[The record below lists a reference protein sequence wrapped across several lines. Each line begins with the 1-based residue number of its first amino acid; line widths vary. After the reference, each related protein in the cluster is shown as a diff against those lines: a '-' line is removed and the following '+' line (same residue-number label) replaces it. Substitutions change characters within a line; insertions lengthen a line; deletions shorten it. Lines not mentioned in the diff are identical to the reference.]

1 MVSRSTQQKMYV
13 FTFET
18 QQKFFGYGDVYK
30 ALVIAAENN
39 FETVTPKE
47 KKKKNLPYFSPEYRA
62 AHTNHKSV
70 CSEWRRAGRPSDR
83 LHPAKAAVLQSR
95 RNVQHIGR
103 IEEASKAIKNHDELM
118 EAYDTDINKV
128 YSKLK
133 KYRGEDSHRNDIPFI
148 ETLAGKYVG
157 NNVPEGFCA
166 NTEILCNEDE
176 TSSNAFDNE
185 FYKMSTFDNMIIF
198 DITAIEDINIPHMTL
213 NVLKDILF
221 KKLKLNKACDVLMLT
236 VEHLRNAGDNTL
248 IIIMRL
254 LNIIIHCHSQR
265 KRKNNVPPQVS

>member
-1 MVSRSTQQKMYV
+1 MKEHLCLKNYSSNLSSHDVIIGALKLPIPTE
-13 FTFET
+13 ET
-18 QQKFFGYGDVYK
+18 PAKDYSSSYTPFIVKKPKWNQSGMEGYQAQTERILQELTDSYDKLEFIPTLCEMFAK
-30 ALVIAAENN
+30 ALVISAENN

-157 NNVPEGFCA
+157 NNV
-166 NTEILCNEDE
+166 L
-176 TSSNAFDNE
+176 
-185 FYKMSTFDNMIIF
+185 
-198 DITAIEDINIPHMTL
+198 
-213 NVLKDILF
+213 
-221 KKLKLNKACDVLMLT
+221 
-236 VEHLRNAGDNTL
+236 
-248 IIIMRL
+248 
-254 LNIIIHCHSQR
+254 
-265 KRKNNVPPQVS
+265 